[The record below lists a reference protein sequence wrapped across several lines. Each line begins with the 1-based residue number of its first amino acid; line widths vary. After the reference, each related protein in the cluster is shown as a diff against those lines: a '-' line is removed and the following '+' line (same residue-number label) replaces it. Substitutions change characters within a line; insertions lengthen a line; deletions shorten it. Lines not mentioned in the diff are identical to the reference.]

1 MSWNDTR
8 YHLEHFF
15 CISQPSSLIRRDVV
29 LESARARTQEY
40 LTQVDSIS
48 DQNRRNVLRQITKLA
63 SGEGIRY
70 ESRAHGWPEGCYFL
84 GGVTVC
90 PTDDILKLMDMGR
103 ECEEKW
109 GRDRGNGWLLSH
121 PLKKLYTFQQY
132 HLQQD

>member
-1 MSWNDTR
+1 MSYYSNS
-8 YHLEHFF
+8 H
-15 CISQPSSLIRRDVV
+15 
-29 LESARARTQEY
+29 ARPHPQEY

-70 ESRAHGWPEGCYFL
+70 ESHAYGWPEGCCFL
-84 GGVTVC
+84 GGVTVG
-90 PTDDILKLMDMGR
+90 PADDILKLMDIGR

-121 PLKKLYTFQQY
+121 PLKKLYMFQQY
-132 HLQQD
+132 HLQDETVFV

>member
-1 MSWNDTR
+1 MSYYSNS
-8 YHLEHFF
+8 H
-15 CISQPSSLIRRDVV
+15 
-29 LESARARTQEY
+29 ARPHPQEY

-70 ESRAHGWPEGCYFL
+70 ESHAYGWPEGCCFL
-84 GGVTVC
+84 GGVTVG
-90 PTDDILKLMDMGR
+90 PADDILNLMDIGR

-121 PLKKLYTFQQY
+121 PLKKLYMFQQY
-132 HLQQD
+132 HLQQYHLQQD